1 MGTSDDLSRGCQSTG
16 AKHVVNTERIQW
28 VRQGLSAGDAK
39 MSKTLSSQPKEGLNR
54 SQVLQHLWVQNVMGA
69 HRGGSD

>member
-1 MGTSDDLSRGCQSTG
+1 M
-16 AKHVVNTERIQW
+16 VNTERIQW

-39 MSKTLSSQPKEGLNR
+39 MSKTLSSQPREGLKR